1 MQGVISEEK
10 VDSFNVPLIYLSV
23 KAVKEILRRCDECF
37 SIEWMEILE
46 FKNIVAALQGMI
58 EKHFGAEF
66 PMLYQ
71 FTVVNFVIL
80 PKWIKVIFEFLKN
93 GFQGISSS
101 LDLSFEDDSVADEK
115 IPFLAYLASTLKN
128 SSYFPYELIT
138 IFLALLEDGI
148 QVLVYA
154 GEEDL
159 ICNWLGNSRWVHA
172 MEWSGQ
178 KEFGAASTV
187 PFFVDGAAAGTL
199 KSHGPLAFLKVNE
212 AGHMIPM
219 DQPKAALQMLTNW
232 MQGKL
237 TPKKSG
243 ANVSP
248 K

>member
-46 FKNIVAALQGMI
+46 FKNIVSL
-58 EKHFGAEF
+58 
-66 PMLYQ
+66 P
-71 FTVVNFVIL
+71 TV
-80 PKWIKVIFEFLKN
+80 
-93 GFQGISSS
+93 
-101 LDLSFEDDSVADEK
+101 
-115 IPFLAYLASTLKN
+115 
-128 SSYFPYELIT
+128 LIT

>member
-1 MQGVISEEK
+1 MKNNEVLAEEAFFKEHPLFVKNDFYITGESYAGYYIPALASRVRQGNKAKEGIIINLKVSKLSMYITSRIMSIAGNINVWYHKKTVRDALGVGDLDFVSCSSTVYDAMMQ
-10 VDSFNVPLIYLSV
+10 
-23 KAVKEILRRCDECF
+23 
-37 SIEWMEILE
+37 EWMRNLE
-46 FKNIVAALQGMI
+46 V
-58 EKHFGAEF
+58 
-66 PMLYQ
+66 
-71 FTVVNFVIL
+71 
-80 PKWIKVIFEFLKN
+80 
-93 GFQGISSS
+93 GI
-101 LDLSFEDDSVADEK
+101 
-115 IPFLAYLASTLKN
+115 P
-128 SSYFPYELIT
+128 
-138 IFLALLEDGI
+138 ALLEDEI

-178 KEFGAASTV
+178 NEFGAASTI
-187 PFFVDGAAAGTL
+187 PFLVDGTAAGTL

-212 AGHMIPM
+212 AGHMVPM